1 MDLLACKTLKNRP
14 HNASKFNCTQ
24 WSFTI
29 HGEENH
35 ERTFKLVLYPDTY
48 ETSLRPIISKYGK
61 IFLPRTRS
69 NHEVNRLIRKVQLLT
84 VHIFYGDTKIVHYRD
99 RWFCENEIIKTNQR
113 VPKDSITL

>member
-14 HNASKFNCTQ
+14 HNASKFNCTP

-48 ETSLRPIISKYGK
+48 ETSLRPIISK

-69 NHEVNRLIRKVQLLT
+69 NHEVNRLIRTVQLLT